1 MVSIKLVG
9 HRGGGGG
16 VAGVGGC
23 QNKHFGTFS
32 QMNITRGLVL
42 SVAQATL
49 SLRSIRLPEMCYFL

>member
-9 HRGGGGG
+9 HRGGGGE
-16 VAGVGGC
+16 AGVGGC
-23 QNKHFGTFS
+23 QNKHFGNFT
-32 QMNITRGLVL
+32 QINITRGLVL